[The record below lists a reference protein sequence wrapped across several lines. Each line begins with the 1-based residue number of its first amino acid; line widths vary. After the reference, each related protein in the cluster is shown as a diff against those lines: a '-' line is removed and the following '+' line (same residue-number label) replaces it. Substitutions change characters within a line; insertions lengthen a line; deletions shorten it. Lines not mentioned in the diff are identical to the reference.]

1 MQKIL
6 QNTNVIGKNLKRL
19 RKAKKL
25 SQYALVTKLQLYGR
39 SMSRPNYAHI
49 EQGLRNIYIT
59 DLILIKEILDV
70 SYDEFFAGVPA
81 ADIMEY
87 FSKQDE

>member
-1 MQKIL
+1 
-6 QNTNVIGKNLKRL
+6 
-19 RKAKKL
+19 
-25 SQYALVTKLQLYGR
+25 
-39 SMSRPNYAHI
+39 MSRPNYAHI

-70 SYDEFFAGVPA
+70 SYDEFFAGVSA

>member
-1 MQKIL
+1 MGEWRLIYAKNTTEYERHRQKP
-6 QNTNVIGKNLKRL
+6 
-19 RKAKKL
+19 KAFAKSKETF
-25 SQYALVTKLQLYGR
+25 SVCI
-39 SMSRPNYAHI
+39 SYAHI

-70 SYDEFFAGVPA
+70 SYDEFFAGVSA